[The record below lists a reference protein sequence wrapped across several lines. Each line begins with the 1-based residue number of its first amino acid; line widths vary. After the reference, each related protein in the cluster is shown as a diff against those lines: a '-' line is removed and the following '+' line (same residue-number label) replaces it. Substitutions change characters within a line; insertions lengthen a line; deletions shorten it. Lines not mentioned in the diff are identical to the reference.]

1 MISSDVKEKQ
11 IELAELLS
19 NYNEILKFVKTKLSE
34 KELDY
39 YLDFFK
45 KGIIRPPILKES
57 DVVEDKI
64 ISMWGDEI

>member
-1 MISSDVKEKQ
+1 MILSNVEEKQ

-34 KELDY
+34 EELDY

-45 KGIIRPPILKES
+45 KGIIHPSILKES
-57 DVVEDKI
+57 DVVEGKI